1 MYPQAPGLSPE
12 YSYKGGLQ
20 TVITE
25 KLLQIGPVTRFSVRG
40 LLQCAESH
48 VGPQAESG
56 RGTGRRRRRPLSRSV
71 QGKGWTS
78 PVLLLPLAQQERR
91 RLERRVASSPSPQ
104 HLPPRDQFD

>member
-40 LLQCAESH
+40 LLQWAESH
-48 VGPQAESG
+48 VGLKVE
-56 RGTGRRRRRPLSRSV
+56 
-71 QGKGWTS
+71 
-78 PVLLLPLAQQERR
+78 
-91 RLERRVASSPSPQ
+91 
-104 HLPPRDQFD
+104 